1 MTQVYL
7 QVSWLFPQEVKIGS
21 IFSSLL
27 QSVIWKIVDVGIDTC
42 WIYVICTR
50 GFDHKALVKVKK
62 ILVNLYM
69 SWGSCRWL
77 HLFIISN
84 VTGLLDPLI
93 TIKLLFHVIIVILEY
108 CHEKGT
114 SRGYLLFHVII
125 VSFLFFFYCCSK
137 YFKKISYRYQKLT
150 QMTKR
155 TSIVLLYLSIL
166 SLFSLSSPHLCFSCY
181 PNTKYLSTCAHF
193 NMWPLAVYIKCNKR
207 INDNFIILPVF

>member
-108 CHEKGT
+108 CHEKET

-150 QMTKR
+150 DDKTNFNC
-155 TSIVLLYLSIL
+155 SPLFVHLVFIL
-166 SLFSLSSPHLCFSCY
+166 SLFPPPLFFLLSKYKIFVHLC
-181 PNTKYLSTCAHF
+181 PLQHVTTCCVHQ
-193 NMWPLAVYIKCNKR
+193 V
-207 INDNFIILPVF
+207 